1 MQYGQ
6 RGGVDCFPIAA
17 TYARSA
23 MLLRALLPGLM
34 LVAAATTAAT
44 AVQAGNIE
52 VRFVHPDQY
61 TDAVFD
67 TREPDRARREIERH
81 LTQLA
86 ERSLPASDRLV
97 VDIVDID
104 LAGRFSMR
112 PGHFNDVRVLTN
124 VTWPTIRLHYR
135 WLRGDTVV
143 READEAVS
151 DLAYMTRGNRYF
163 SSDSFRYEKQ
173 MLDDWFRKTFG
184 PPAKTR
190 KR

>member
-1 MQYGQ
+1 
-6 RGGVDCFPIAA
+6 
-17 TYARSA
+17 
-23 MLLRALLPGLM
+23 MLLHALLPGLM
-34 LVAAATTAAT
+34 LAAAATTAAT